1 MAARSLF
8 GVFLAGLVAA
18 SVAAQAQEPKRGD
31 ATPVQNFVLTEEG
44 ATAFRKYTPIERAI
58 LRPGDTLHVY
68 GEPGDFGWHSQ
79 DGSARFN
86 VIVTARLRTSDGRA
100 VLSNVPPLSLKH
112 AASSRPAEFFFSL
125 RLKINTPLGSYT
137 LGVRLRDVATGE
149 TVEKSFPVRV
159 SYRRQ
164 RPAPK
169 ADAVISAASPTARPA
184 TAGKA
189 SRTECRRYFAQIGA
203 MIAVPCEP

>member
-8 GVFLAGLVAA
+8 GIFLAGLVIA

-44 ATAFRKYTPIERAI
+44 ATAFRKYTPIEHAV

-68 GEPGDFGWHSQ
+68 GEPGVFGWHSR

-86 VIVTARLRTSDGRA
+86 IIVTARLRRTDGKA

-112 AASSRPAEFFFSL
+112 AAASRPAQFFFSL
-125 RLKINTPLGSYT
+125 RLKINTPVGSYA
-137 LGVRLRDVATGE
+137 LGVRLRDVVTGE
-149 TVEKSFPVRV
+149 TVEKWFPVSV

-164 RPAPK
+164 RPVPK
-169 ADAVISAASPTARPA
+169 ADTVISATSPTARPA
-184 TAGKA
+184 TVGKA
-189 SRTECRRYFAQIGA
+189 SRTECRKYFAQIGA
-203 MIAVPCEP
+203 MVAVPCEP